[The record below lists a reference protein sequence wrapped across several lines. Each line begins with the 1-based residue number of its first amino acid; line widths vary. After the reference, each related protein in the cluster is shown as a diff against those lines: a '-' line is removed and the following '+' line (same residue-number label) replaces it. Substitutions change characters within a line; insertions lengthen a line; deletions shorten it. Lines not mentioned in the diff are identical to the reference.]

1 MVRVFT
7 VVYYMKLFTELVKT
21 LEEVKFPNLI
31 DIGTCR
37 VHVKHDAL

>member
-1 MVRVFT
+1 MSVDGQSVN
-7 VVYYMKLFTELVKT
+7 MKLFTELVKT